1 MRGRWKNALHE
12 GLSESKESGTNN
24 GQRAGL
30 VYYTHYDLK
39 SYLDWYSWLVAVAVD
54 CSVYPLRS
62 TTEVTAKELE
72 DLLREHSS
80 DALIVIIVKDVAYE
94 AGQVVFEQDRIVVC
108 NDAIVYL
115 GPIVGFT
122 LQTMGD

>member
-1 MRGRWKNALHE
+1 
-12 GLSESKESGTNN
+12 LSDSKESGTNN

-30 VYYTHYDLK
+30 VYYTCLDFEHYD
-39 SYLDWYSWLVAVAVD
+39 DWSNWLAAVAVACGV
-54 CSVYPLRS
+54 CSLHS

-94 AGQVVFEQDRIVVC
+94 AGQVVFEQDRIVIC

-122 LQTMGD
+122 LQT